1 MSFKDKNI
9 IITGASGGM
18 GLVLCDRL
26 AAQGAKLA
34 LCSND
39 KERLDNQVK
48 ELTEKYN
55 AKIYAKVVDITKE
68 NEVEE
73 FFSEAANKIGGKF
86 DALVNLAGLSIP
98 SKIESTEEEV
108 YNTIMDVNVKGTFL
122 AGKHFVPIAANPS
135 IIINI
140 GSTASKTANPNA
152 PLYCTAK
159 AAVNM
164 LSQTMLLQMG
174 QKGIRVTTINPGGT
188 DTPFWG
194 TRTVDKSKLMCAEDV
209 VDVIMFALSS
219 SPRIQIHDIYF
230 ESSERY
236 K

>member
-1 MSFKDKNI
+1 MSFKGKSI
-9 IITGASGGM
+9 IVTGSSGGM
-18 GLVLCDRL
+18 GMVLCEKL
-26 AAQGAKLA
+26 AQQGAKLA

-39 KERLDNQVK
+39 KERLDKQVK

-55 AKIYAKVVDITKE
+55 TEICAKVVDITKE
-68 NEVEE
+68 EEVKD
-73 FFSEAANKIGGKF
+73 FFDTAASKIGKF
-86 DALVNLAGLSIP
+86 DAMANLAGLSIP

-122 AGKHFVPIAANPS
+122 AGKHFVPNAAKPA
-135 IIINI
+135 IIVNI
-140 GSTASKTANPNA
+140 GSTAAKTANPNA

-174 QKGIRVTTINPGGT
+174 AKDIRVTTINPGGA

-194 TRTVDKSKLMCAEDV
+194 SRTVDKSKLMSAEDV
-209 VDVIMFALSS
+209 VEVILFALGS

-230 ESSERY
+230 ESAVRY